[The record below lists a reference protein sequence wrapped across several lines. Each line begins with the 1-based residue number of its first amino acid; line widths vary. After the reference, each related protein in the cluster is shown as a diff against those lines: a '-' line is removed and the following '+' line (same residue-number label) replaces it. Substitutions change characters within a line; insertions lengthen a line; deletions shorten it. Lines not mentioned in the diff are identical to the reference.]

1 MSAPAATVGGSV
13 AGMLAVMAGAPWW
26 SISGVIAFVT
36 VVNCAQQL
44 VNAWNTLLRG
54 VQERRALRAAE
65 PADVLAYLRNTA
77 ASDGSAHPTDNL
89 PPTAPPPGPG
99 AT

>member
-1 MSAPAATVGGSV
+1 MNTPSATVSGAA
-13 AGMLAVMAGAPWW
+13 AGLLAVMAEEPWW

-36 VVNCAQQL
+36 VVGSVQQL

-65 PADVLAYLRNTA
+65 PADVLAYLSNTY
-77 ASDGSAHPTDNL
+77 ASERSASPADSL
-89 PPTAPPPGPG
+89 PTAPPPLDQEGE
-99 AT
+99 